1 MEPQRRTRLMA
12 VDRLFLD
19 TGFVLARL
27 NRRDQY
33 HQAAL
38 ALAKRC
44 DECHELWTTEAALL
58 EVGAAF
64 REPNQRRIVRRLWD
78 QFHSDPRCRLVPISG
93 SLLERAIELFRK
105 RPDKEWSLC
114 DCASFVVMTDEQL
127 TEALSC
133 DHHFSQAGFRAL
145 LLE

>member
-1 MEPQRRTRLMA
+1 MA

-19 TGFVLARL
+19 TGFVLARF

-44 DECHELWTTEAALL
+44 DACSELWTTEAVLL

-64 REPNQRRIVRRLWD
+64 REPNQRRIIGRLWE
-78 QFHSDPRCRLVPISG
+78 QFHSDPRCRLVSISG
-93 SLLERAIELFRK
+93 SLLDRAVELFCK
-105 RPDKEWSLC
+105 RPDKEWSLT
-114 DCASFVVMTDEQL
+114 DCASFVLMGDEQL
-127 TEALSC
+127 TESLSC
-133 DHHFSQAGFRAL
+133 DHHFVQAGFRAL

>member
-1 MEPQRRTRLMA
+1 MA

-19 TGFVLARL
+19 TGFVLARF

-33 HQAAL
+33 HRAAV

-44 DECHELWTTEAALL
+44 DECKELWTTEAVLL

-64 REPNQRRIVRRLWD
+64 REPNQRRVVGRLWD
-78 QFHSDPRCRLVPISG
+78 QFHSDPRCRLVRISG
-93 SLLERAIELFRK
+93 SLLDHAIDLFRK
-105 RPDKEWSLC
+105 RSDKEWSLT
-114 DCASFVVMTDEQL
+114 DCASFVLMSDEHL

-133 DHHFSQAGFRAL
+133 DHHFVQAGFRAL